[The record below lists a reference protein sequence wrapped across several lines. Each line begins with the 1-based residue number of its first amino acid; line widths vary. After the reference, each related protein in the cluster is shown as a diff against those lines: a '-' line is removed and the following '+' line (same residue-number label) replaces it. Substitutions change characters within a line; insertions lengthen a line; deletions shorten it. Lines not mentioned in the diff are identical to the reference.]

1 MRIISLSGSRRR
13 ISSETFPAATELPNT
28 TIIFITLESDS
39 LLQFKGLNPVT
50 HKHDNRDRP
59 HTAGN
64 RRDKRRSPFC
74 RFKLHVADD
83 SITDPIDADVNDDRA
98 LLDPVSLDKR
108 GLAHGHDEDVRPS
121 DVLGELARLAGRDMA
136 DSDRRVFCQQ
146 KHA

>member
-28 TIIFITLESDS
+28 TILFITLESDS

-64 RRDKRRSPFC
+64 RRDKGRSLFC
-74 RFKLHVADD
+74 RFKLHVADNPV
-83 SITDPIDADVNDDRA
+83 SHAVDPYVNDNGA
-98 LLDPVSLDKR
+98 LFDPF
-108 GLAHGHDEDVRPS
+108 AFDER
-121 DVLGELARLAGRDMA
+121 RL
-136 DSDRRVFCQQ
+136 SDR
-146 KHA
+146 HD